1 MDSQRR
7 RFVILFVFVCM
18 VFIFPCVS
26 SASVQ
31 EGLGLHGGFHS
42 PSEESTD
49 DIYGSGLMFGL
60 QYKLA
65 ISTRTGLATSV
76 GVLQKKGN
84 PYNDETFIG
93 TDSSSSLTFIPVE
106 VNYIVS
112 LISNRPETARRINS
126 LYVGVGVNHVWT
138 RERAPGSPLAK
149 GTAFGSQLL
158 TGTTFSIS
166 KNFDLGL
173 ELKYLINRPLMK
185 LDTGRSYDVELN
197 GAQVQTALVW
207 HFGR

>member
-1 MDSQRR
+1 MDFQRR
-7 RFVILFVFVCM
+7 RFVILSVFVCM
-18 VFIFPCVS
+18 VFIFPYIS
-26 SASVQ
+26 SANFQ

-65 ISTRTGLATSV
+65 ISARTGLATSV

-93 TDSSSSLTFIPVE
+93 TDPSSSLTFIPVE
-106 VNYIVS
+106 VNYIIS
-112 LISNRPETARRINS
+112 LISNRPETAQRINS

-149 GTAFGSQLL
+149 GNAFGSQLL

-185 LDTGRSYDVELN
+185 LDTGRTYDVELN
-197 GAQVQTALVW
+197 GAQAQMTFVW

>member
-7 RFVILFVFVCM
+7 GFVILFVCM
-18 VFIFPCVS
+18 VFVFPCVS
-26 SASVQ
+26 SANFQ

-42 PSEESTD
+42 PSEDSTN

-60 QYKLA
+60 QYKLP

-76 GVLQKKGN
+76 GVLQKQGN

-93 TDSSSSLTFIPVE
+93 TDSSSSLTFIPIE

-112 LISNRPETARRINS
+112 VISNRPETGWRVNS

-138 RERAPGSPLAK
+138 HERAPGSPLAK
-149 GTAFGSQLL
+149 GNAFGSQLL

-197 GAQVQTALVW
+197 GAQVQTTFVW